1 MQKNVAMPQVYTLAQ
16 IEHHI
21 FSLAL
26 QSVICFRFQPLCRW
40 FHYNL
45 QDVPDHH
52 RMPVFLSTDHKDDQD
67 DRQKQLL
74 ETITRV
80 E

>member
-16 IEHHI
+16 REH
-21 FSLAL
+21 FGLAL
-26 QSVICFRFQPLCRW
+26 QSVICFSSSQNAGGSISARCSRYHLC
-40 FHYNL
+40 
-45 QDVPDHH
+45 
-52 RMPVFLSTDHKDDQD
+52 MPVVLSTDHKDDQD

-74 ETITRV
+74 ETVTRV